1 VALRLAGHLA
11 AFAAREVTLPWQPTD
26 HPETARLVLSTREV
40 GAVNRNDVNTRL
52 WKPALTAAGI
62 PPTRENGMHALRHH
76 FASVLLEDGL
86 SI

>member
-1 VALRLAGHLA
+1 M
-11 AFAAREVTLPWQPTD
+11 
-26 HPETARLVLSTREV
+26 
-40 GAVNRNDVNTRL
+40 NRNDVNTRL